1 MRHSK
6 IEQPTLATKQVSI
19 KNQGDSG
26 WETNRHFL
34 MWEYLTQTPIGIS
47 TKHSLNATSK
57 MKRKRNTNTMKEFDH
72 GSFTPVVFS
81 IYGSM
86 GRECRTF
93 YNRLGKKIPEKQEL
107 HQSIVTNWIV
117 TKISFALLKSALLCL
132 RGAKDLE
139 HF

>member
-1 MRHSK
+1 
-6 IEQPTLATKQVSI
+6 
-19 KNQGDSG
+19 
-26 WETNRHFL
+26 
-34 MWEYLTQTPIGIS
+34 
-47 TKHSLNATSK
+47 
-57 MKRKRNTNTMKEFDH
+57 MKEFDH

-139 HF
+139 HFLSHYRCKVMTVVIKLTANK